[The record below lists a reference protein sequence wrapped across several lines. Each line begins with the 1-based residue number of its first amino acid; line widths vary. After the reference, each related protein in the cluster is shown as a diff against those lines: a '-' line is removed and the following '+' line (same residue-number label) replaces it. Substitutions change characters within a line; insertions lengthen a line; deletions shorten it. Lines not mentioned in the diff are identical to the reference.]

1 MEITSGWRLLLLMM
15 MTLSLV
21 EKTNCD
27 LSEEPLFQAVLK
39 LIGGLRAEVEK
50 MSQEHKNFK
59 NKLEEAFWELE
70 KEQRSLRVL
79 MMNVDIHGKIDD
91 LYSRVIQNEDKIAEL
106 KNISPESKQE
116 SEEKGIED
124 PKYEEDPMTS
134 SSLALVSYPGLLI
147 VGGGSE
153 ENQKTVELWAPDGPN
168 SWLRGVHCSLPSTLL
183 ERGQYHTQHGN
194 LVCGGFDGWSPTTC
208 EKFENGEWEV
218 SHELDSR
225 REGHVMWNSSKGVVL
240 FGGRPDYYSS
250 VLLLDEGKTQKLFDI
265 EYTSDSCGI
274 SIEEDDS
281 VLLTGGSDGGDE
293 VSSVIKY
300 NLTGMVANFPDLH
313 EARYFHACASYV
325 NEDNLRVFLVT
336 GGQQGQINPVLLSS
350 TEVFKTGDEKW
361 SERGSL
367 PKAITALTAGI
378 LDNDIFLLGGC
389 SKYENRICEER
400 ENGILVFDKHLGV
413 WFEFGEMK
421 QKRNHATV
429 GVVSVA
435 EYERYCL

>member
-1 MEITSGWRLLLLMM
+1 MEITSGWKLLLLLMI
-15 MTLSLV
+15 TISLV
-21 EKTNCD
+21 DKTYCD
-27 LSEEPLFQAVLK
+27 LSEDLKIFQKA
-39 LIGGLRAEVEK
+39 IRALRADLEEIRL
-50 MSQEHKNFK
+50 EHKNFK
-59 NKLEEAFWELE
+59 NKFEEAFWELE
-70 KEQRSLRVL
+70 KEQRMLRML
-79 MMNVDIHGKIDD
+79 MMNVDIQGTIDSMF
-91 LYSRVIQNEDKIAEL
+91 SRIIQNEKKIAEL
-106 KNISPESKQE
+106 KNIFPESNQE

-153 ENQKTVELWAPDGPN
+153 ENKKTVELWAPDGPN

-194 LVCGGFDGWSPTTC
+194 LVCGGFDGWPPKDQQC
-208 EKFENGEWEV
+208 EKFENGQWEV

-240 FGGRPDYYSS
+240 IGGRPGYYSS

-281 VLLTGGSDGGDE
+281 VLLTGGRKGDE

-300 NLTGMVANFPDLH
+300 NLTGKVANFPDLN
-313 EARYFHACASYV
+313 EGRYFHACASYV

-336 GGQQGQINPVLLSS
+336 GGQQGQIYPVLLSS

-361 SERGSL
+361 SKTGSL

-389 SKYENRICEER
+389 SKYENFCKER
-400 ENGILVFDKHLGV
+400 ENGILVFNKHHGV

-435 EYERYCL
+435 EYERYCLE